1 MEKIKELLAE
11 ILSENTPVSADE
23 IDENASLLDE
33 VGLDSLQL
41 INFILRVED
50 EFDIEIDFE
59 NLDQD
64 RLASVKAFADFV
76 KSCKGA
82 KV

>member
-64 RLASVKAFADFV
+64 HLASVKAFADFV

>member
-11 ILSENTPVSADE
+11 ILSENTAVTADE
-23 IDENASLLDE
+23 IDDNASLLED

-59 NLDQD
+59 NLDQEHM
-64 RLASVKAFADFV
+64 ASVAAFADFV
-76 KSCKGA
+76 QSCKAAGQ
-82 KV
+82 

>member
-11 ILSENTPVSADE
+11 ILSENSPVSAEE

-59 NLDQD
+59 NLDQEH
-64 RLASVKAFADFV
+64 LASVTAFAGYIQ
-76 KSCKGA
+76 SCKGA
-82 KV
+82 NV